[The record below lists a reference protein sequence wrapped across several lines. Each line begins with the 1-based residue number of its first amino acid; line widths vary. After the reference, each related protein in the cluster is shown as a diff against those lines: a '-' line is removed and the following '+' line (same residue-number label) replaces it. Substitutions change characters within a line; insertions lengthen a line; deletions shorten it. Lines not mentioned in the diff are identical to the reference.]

1 MAKQRVLL
9 TGASGY
15 IAGQLLPAFRER
27 YDLRLIDVRRENR
40 AGQPVEGIELV
51 DPLAADPGALAAL
64 FSGVDV
70 VVHCGYIRPEGQS
83 TQAQYDAERR
93 NVDLMQRIYQLA
105 LDQGVRRVVA
115 ASTNQA
121 ARWYEQ
127 PYFAGLRDRV
137 GPEDYPRP
145 DNLYGWAKAAY
156 ETLGFVYACGSLGR
170 KLENIHIRIV
180 VPREIDA
187 ANFEKLPRHRYVRDL
202 AGYISERDLQQLF
215 CRAVETPD
223 IADEHGVPF
232 QIVYGVSNNARTYWS
247 ITNARR
253 VLGYAP
259 QDDSEVRFA
268 ADIARL
274 LGMGRAREGEA

>member
-1 MAKQRVLL
+1 MQEQSLSDQATVLL

-15 IAGQLLPAFRER
+15 IAGQLLPSLREC
-27 YDLRLIDVRRENR
+27 YQLRLVDVTNQRRDGSRVEDVQLFDLLSGAPEELR
-40 AGQPVEGIELV
+40 AMC
-51 DPLAADPGALAAL
+51 A
-64 FSGVDV
+64 GVDTI
-70 VVHCGYIRPEGQS
+70 VHTGYIRPQGDSIQ
-83 TQAQYDAERR
+83 QQYDAERL
-93 NVDLMQRIYQLA
+93 NVDLMQRIYQA
-105 LDQGVRRVVA
+105 AFDSGVRRVVA

-137 GPEDYPRP
+137 SPDDYPRP

-170 KLENIHIRIV
+170 KLEVIHLRIV

-187 ANFEKLPRHRYVRDL
+187 ALFVDKPRQRYIREL
-202 AGYISERDLQQLF
+202 AGYISQRDLQQLF
-215 CRAVETPD
+215 IRSIEAPD
-223 IADEHGVPF
+223 ISDEHGVPF
-232 QIVYGVSNNARTYWS
+232 QIFYGVSNNARTFWS

-253 VLGYAP
+253 AIGYAP
-259 QDDSEVRFA
+259 EDDSELRFA

-274 LGMGRAREGEA
+274 LQ